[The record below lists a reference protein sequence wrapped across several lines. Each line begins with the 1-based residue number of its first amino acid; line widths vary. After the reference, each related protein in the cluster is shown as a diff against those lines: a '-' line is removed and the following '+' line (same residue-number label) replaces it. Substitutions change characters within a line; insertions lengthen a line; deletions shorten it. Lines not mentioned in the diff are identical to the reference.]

1 MHTLIIGGG
10 LGGLCLAQGLTR
22 SGLSV
27 AVYERD
33 ASAAFRG
40 QGYRIGIKDAGSD
53 ALRDCLPADLYDLC
67 MATSIGSA
75 TRMVFMDHQLNVAK
89 TWSIIHGGS
98 GFGANRLTLRE
109 IMLTGLGAIVRFGA
123 AFERYTQEPDGRI
136 RAHFADGTSAVGDL
150 LVGADGTRSAV
161 RRQLLPDSGLDELGR
176 FIYGRAPFVAD
187 VPGVLIDTFNQM
199 TGPGG
204 VTMSVATCRK
214 RGSAPNLTDIADYFA
229 WTVRAA
235 DLTEADPAA
244 LHSGARSHLGGW
256 HPAVQRIVD
265 EADVAATFL
274 VTVDSAR
281 PVQPWEVPNVT
292 LVGDAI
298 HTMSPG
304 RGEGAN
310 TALRDAALL
319 RRTLASGAPKARYEE
334 EMLRYGFKAV
344 ADSRDKPLLRRS
356 LQMQNAKPERARQA

>member
-1 MHTLIIGGG
+1 M
-10 LGGLCLAQGLTR
+10 
-22 SGLSV
+22 SV

-33 ASAAFRG
+33 ASAGFRG

-53 ALRDCLPADLYDLC
+53 ALRDCLSADLYDLC
-67 MATSIGSA
+67 VATSIASA

-89 TWSIIHGGS
+89 AWPITHGGS
-98 GFGANRLTLRE
+98 GFGVNRLTLRE
-109 IMLTGLGAIVRFGA
+109 IMLSGLDDIVRFGVT
-123 AFERYTQEPDGRI
+123 FERYTQEAGGRI
-136 RAHFADGTSAVGDL
+136 RAHFADSTSAVGDL

-161 RRQLLPDSGLDELGR
+161 RRQLLPDSALDELGR
-176 FIYGRAPFVAD
+176 FIYGRTPFVAE

-214 RGSAPNLTDIADYFA
+214 RGKAPRLTDIADYFA

-235 DLTEADPAA
+235 NLTEADPAS
-244 LHSGARSHLGGW
+244 LRSGARSHLGGW

-281 PVQPWEVPNVT
+281 PVQPWDAPNIT
-292 LVGDAI
+292 LLGDAI

-356 LQMQNAKPERARQA
+356 F

>member
-1 MHTLIIGGG
+1 M
-10 LGGLCLAQGLTR
+10 
-22 SGLSV
+22 SV

-33 ASAAFRG
+33 ASAGFRG

-67 MATSIGSA
+67 AATSIASA

-89 TWSIIHGGS
+89 AWPITHGGS
-98 GFGANRLTLRE
+98 GFGVNRLTLRE
-109 IMLTGLGAIVRFGA
+109 ILLSGLDDIVRFGTT
-123 AFERYTQEPDGRI
+123 FERYSQEAGGQI

-150 LVGADGTRSAV
+150 LVGADGTGSAV

-176 FIYGRAPFVAD
+176 FIYGRTPFAAD
-187 VPGVLIDTFNQM
+187 VPVVLIDTFNEM

-204 VTMSVATCRK
+204 VSMSVATCRK
-214 RGSAPNLTDIADYFA
+214 RGAASHLTEIADYFA

-235 DLTEADPAA
+235 NLTDSYPAA
-244 LHSGARSHLGGW
+244 LHARARSLLGEW

-281 PVQPWEVPNVT
+281 PVQPWDVPHVT
-292 LVGDAI
+292 LLGDAI

-304 RGEGAN
+304 RGDGAN

-334 EMLRYGFKAV
+334 EMLRYGFEAV
-344 ADSRDKPLLRRS
+344 TESRDKPLLRKSFKSRTRNLNEPVRHRRS
-356 LQMQNAKPERARQA
+356 T